1 MSSQELWQRLFVTK
15 FDRYFLNQL
24 VVSFLFFSFVLIAVF
39 WVNKAVILFDRLIS
53 EGHSA
58 RIFIEFSILTLPD
71 AAVLVF
77 PISSFTAAIYVTNRL
92 SNESE
97 FTIMRSAGM
106 GASRL
111 GRPVSIFGLIIVII
125 MLAVTNYIIP
135 ISKKQLNIR
144 EHEIGANLSA
154 KFLREGRFLHPM
166 QSATIFIENIT
177 SEGELKNIFISDRR
191 DPNKTRTYTAQSAYL
206 LQHQKGTKLVMLNGL
221 TQIYDIQEN
230 SLSTTTFAN
239 LAFDVGQYFEQMPEP
254 KPTVAGFSTW
264 TMFYNSENI
273 LSETGSSVGHFVEN
287 LHQRFHQPLLCLLTA
302 LIGFSAVAGAE
313 YSRKASVWHIILA
326 IFLLV
331 LIKIVEGSLKDFLY
345 KEPTNWP
352 LVYVPSLFALICFLG
367 LIWNADRSFI
377 RQREKPSK
385 KEISLYGLSL

>member
-1 MSSQELWQRLFVTK
+1 MTK

-24 VVSFLFFSFVLIAVF
+24 IVSFLFFSFVLIAVF
-39 WVNKAVILFDRLIS
+39 WVNKAVILFDKLIS

-77 PISSFTAAIYVTNRL
+77 PISSFAAAVYVTNRL

-111 GRPVSIFGLIIVII
+111 AKPVAVFGVINTI
-125 MLAVTNYIIP
+125 MMLAVTNYVIP

-144 EHEIGANLSA
+144 EHQLGANLSA
-154 KFLREGRFLHPM
+154 KLLREGRFLHPM

-177 SEGELKNIFISDRR
+177 SEGELKNIFLSDHR
-191 DPNKTRTYTAQSAYL
+191 DPNTTRTYAAQSAYL
-206 LQHQKGTKLVMLNGL
+206 LQHENGTKLVMLEGL
-221 TQIYDIQEN
+221 TQIYDIHTN
-230 SLSTTTFAN
+230 NLSTTTFSN
-239 LAFDVGQYFEQMPEP
+239 LAFDVGQYFTQISEP
-254 KPTVAGFSTW
+254 KPTVSGFPTW
-264 TMFYNSENI
+264 NMFYEPENI
-273 LSETGSSVGHFVEN
+273 LLKTGSSIGRLVED

-302 LIGFSAVAGAE
+302 LIGFSAVAGVG
-313 YSRKASVWHIILA
+313 YSRVGSTWHIVFA

-331 LIKIVEGSLKDFLY
+331 LVKVVEGGLKDFIY
-345 KEPTNWP
+345 KEPANWP
-352 LVYVPSLFALICFLG
+352 LVYAPSLFALICFVG
-367 LIWNADRSFI
+367 LISNADRSFG
-377 RQREKPSK
+377 RRREINSK
-385 KEISLYGLSL
+385 DNHSTHGFSL